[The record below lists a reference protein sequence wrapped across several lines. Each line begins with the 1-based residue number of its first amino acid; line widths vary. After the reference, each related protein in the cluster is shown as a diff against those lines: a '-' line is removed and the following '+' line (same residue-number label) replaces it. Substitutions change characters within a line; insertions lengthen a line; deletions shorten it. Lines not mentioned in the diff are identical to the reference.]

1 MEQGIQPKYK
11 KLIEVQIQIYP
22 QTVLVFWLTRQRP
35 DHAQV
40 SSVLE
45 KFGGIWCAAY
55 SVGKVQWQNKLILF
69 SASYFDYINSV
80 LSS

>member
-35 DHAQV
+35 DRAQV

-45 KFGGIWCAAY
+45 KF
-55 SVGKVQWQNKLILF
+55 
-69 SASYFDYINSV
+69 V
-80 LSS
+80 LLLV